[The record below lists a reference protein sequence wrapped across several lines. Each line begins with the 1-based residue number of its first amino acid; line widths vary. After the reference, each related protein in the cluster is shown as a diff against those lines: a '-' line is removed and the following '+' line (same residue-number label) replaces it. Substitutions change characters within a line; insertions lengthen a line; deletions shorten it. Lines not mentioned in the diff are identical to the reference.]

1 MNINNLSVGQIVKNY
16 KTMCEILGQQ
26 AKTSNSKKAQ
36 IKEWERYFKFHKEGQ
51 KIIID
56 EIYEKPLDVEDG
68 RTNSNIIKNINK
80 GVYSKEM
87 FPLVKEFVRTN
98 DLEYHSKTKIMNL
111 LGLKNNNYDIAYG
124 DEEKVAEYLTK
135 TINIEVTKD
144 DVRNVLTSMWCVS
157 QEKIDN
163 AFKNLEKLEYI
174 YDYSDKLLCIWNSE
188 INKNEVVVDDYEEI
202 VKCIYEGKL
211 QALADYFVR
220 NPKKTMDD
228 YIELVNVLKDGLDM
242 EEFESIEKV
251 NRKLNIELYL
261 RGLGELSRNLGIKIM
276 HLRGFTYIKTFY
288 YAYSYM
294 RNDDIEWE
302 ILDMAKKE
310 IHIQNFKR
318 AVKDEYLL
326 NTFLDKLFA
335 PEEQKI
341 DNLKSSDAKKRKI
354 KDELR
359 KHKQQT
365 AKKLDILFDIFVT
378 DNPKIDLKNMKSKT
392 ETNVNELPF

>member
-1 MNINNLSVGQIVKNY
+1 MNIENLCEGQVVKNY
-16 KTMCEILGQQ
+16 RVLCEILGQEP
-26 AKTSNSKKAQ
+26 KTSNSKKAQ
-36 IKEWERYFKFHKEGQ
+36 LKEWECYFKYHKEGQ

-56 EIYEKPLDVEDG
+56 EIYDTPLSIEDG

-135 TINIEVTKD
+135 TIEMEITKD
-144 DVRNVLTSMWCVS
+144 DIRNVLTSMWCVS

-163 AFKNLEKLEYI
+163 AFKNLERLEYI
-174 YDYSDKLLCIWNSE
+174 FDYSDKLLCIWNSE
-188 INKNEVVVDDYEEI
+188 INKNEVVIDDYEEI

-228 YIELVNVLKDGLDM
+228 YIELVGVLKEDLDM
-242 EEFESIEKV
+242 EQFESIEKV
-251 NRKLNIELYL
+251 NRRLNIELYL
-261 RGLGELSRNLGIKIM
+261 RGLGEMSRNLGIKIM
-276 HLRGFTYIKTFY
+276 HERGFTHIKTFY

-310 IHIQNFKR
+310 IHIQNFKK

-326 NTFLDKLFA
+326 NTFLDKMFA

-341 DNLKSSDAKKRKI
+341 NNLKSSDAKKRKF

-378 DNPKIDLKNMKSKT
+378 DNPKIDLRDMKTKPK
-392 ETNVNELPF
+392 TNVDELPF

>member
-1 MNINNLSVGQIVKNY
+1 MNINNLSVGQVIKNY
-16 KTMCEILGQQ
+16 KTMCEILEIKSTGGN
-26 AKTSNSKKAQ
+26 AKKLQ
-36 IKEWERYFKFHKEGQ
+36 LKELERFVQYHKEGQ

-56 EIYEKPLDVEDG
+56 KIYEEPLPIENN
-68 RTNSNIIKNINK
+68 RRICAITHNINK

-87 FPLVKEFVRTN
+87 FPLVKEFVRSN

-135 TINIEVTKD
+135 TINMEVTKD

-188 INKNEVVVDDYEEI
+188 INKNEVVIDDYEEI

-251 NRKLNIELYL
+251 NRRLNIELYL

-276 HLRGFTYIKTFY
+276 HQRGFTYIKTFY

-365 AKKLDILFDIFVT
+365 AKKLDVLFDIFVT
-378 DNPKIDLKNMKSKT
+378 DNPKIDLRDMKNKT
-392 ETNVNELPF
+392 QTNVDELPF